1 MLNIIALMGRLTA
14 EPELKHTPNGV
25 ATCTFRIAVE
35 RSFARAGEERKADF
49 IDIVAWRGT
58 AEFVSKWFK
67 KGSMIVLSGSIQT
80 RNYEDKNG
88 NKRKA
93 VEIIANEVSFGG
105 DKKSSNTADVTPD
118 VPANSNEFTP
128 IDENSEDLPF

>member
-1 MLNIIALMGRLTA
+1 MLNVVSLQGRLVRD
-14 EPELKHTPNGV
+14 PELKNTQSGTPYSSF
-25 ATCTFRIAVE
+25 TIAVD
-35 RSFARAGEERKADF
+35 RGYVKHGEERKADF

-67 KGSMIVLSGSIQT
+67 KGSMIVLSGSVQT

-105 DKKSSNTADVTPD
+105 DKKSSNTADATAD
-118 VPANSNEFTP
+118 SNEFTP